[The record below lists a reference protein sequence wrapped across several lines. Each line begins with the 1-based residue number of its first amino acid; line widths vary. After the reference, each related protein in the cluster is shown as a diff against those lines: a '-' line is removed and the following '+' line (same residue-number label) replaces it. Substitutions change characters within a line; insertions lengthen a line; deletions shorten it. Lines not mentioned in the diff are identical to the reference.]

1 MQKAAKTDYYIEQT
15 LSETRREIGDEAVW
29 SLSSAKQDS
38 GVHQLRDDN
47 SETFWQSDGPIP
59 HIVNIQF
66 MKKTRV
72 TEIGFL
78 LEFRTDESYTPQ
90 TISVRGGMYMQNL
103 REIVRIELANPNGWV
118 IIPLRTRIDDKE
130 EQPFVYTMNIQ
141 LAVLQMFHQ
150 GKDTHVRQVKVF
162 GVKEAPERHSLD
174 FSSDLGSLNTFLR

>member
-1 MQKAAKTDYYIEQT
+1 MQKPPKNDYYIEQT
-15 LSETRREIGDEAVW
+15 LSENRREIGDEAVW

-47 SETFWQSDGPIP
+47 PETFWQSDGPIP
-59 HIVNIQF
+59 HVVNIQF

-72 TEIGFL
+72 AEIGLL

-90 TISVRGGMYMQNL
+90 VLSVRGGMYTQNL
-103 REIVRIELANPNGWV
+103 REIVRVELANPNGWV
-118 IIPLRTRIDDKE
+118 IIPLKTVVDERE

-162 GVKEAPERHSLD
+162 GPRESPDRPALD
-174 FSSDLGSLNTFLR
+174 FASDLSALNTFLR